1 MWHRRENTTG
11 TMWKMLGFSYLFY
24 FVFSRQPED
33 IVELF
38 TGIKKKKT
46 HTHTHTLPLSIP
58 RPIHCSDSK
67 ILGQIH
73 WLFHSFF
80 IIILLSSPIDY
91 WIVMSPK
98 LLTTKCNQSYITLRR
113 LLISY
118 SKIKDLKLTELSP
131 WTQRQICI
139 NLLGLS
145 VTGKSTIA
153 KVYFSLFFSQYLC
166 IFMHYNDINT
176 EDLYVKIIANS
187 GKSWEKVDKRKLYS
201 AFKEVTAV

>member
-1 MWHRRENTTG
+1 MWHRRENTTC
-11 TMWKMLGFSYLFY
+11 TVWKTLGFSYLFY
-24 FVFSRQPED
+24 FLFSRQPED

-38 TGIKKKKT
+38 TGIKKKKRKNSLFPSLT
-46 HTHTHTLPLSIP
+46 
-58 RPIHCSDSK
+58 PIHCSDSK
-67 ILGQIH
+67 ILEQIH

-80 IIILLSSPIDY
+80 IIISLSSPIDI

-98 LLTTKCNQSYITLRR
+98 LLTTKCNQLYITLRR

-118 SKIKDLKLTELSP
+118 SKTKDLKLTELSP
-131 WTQRQICI
+131 WTQSQICI
-139 NLLGLS
+139 KLLGLS
-145 VTGKSTIA
+145 VTGKSAIA
-153 KVYFSLFFSQYLC
+153 KVYFSLFFSQYLS

-201 AFKEVTAV
+201 AFKEVTTV